1 MFQDPFIE
9 PERRRHVDAGCEK
22 RQEAERGPVLNQEK
36 LRDDPVFI
44 RIEIDKEPALFLV
57 GLILRKGPVP
67 SGQIALRRFDLDYFG
82 TEISEKLGSERG
94 GNALTTLDDRDR
106 IERILLIHWC
116 HICPDA
122 QQLETLISP

>member
-1 MFQDPFIE
+1 MLPRVSKSEGSRGFKSSPLPPASSVFQDPFIE

-67 SGQIALRRFDLDYFG
+67 SGQIALRRFD
-82 TEISEKLGSERG
+82 
-94 GNALTTLDDRDR
+94 
-106 IERILLIHWC
+106 
-116 HICPDA
+116 P
-122 QQLETLISP
+122 